1 MGEWGEKRESV
12 IVEFDV
18 EHFDVVDADAH
29 MSTLMVLVAIETAD
43 ATDSVI
49 GVELPVVYTED
60 AYAADLGPVGGLH
73 LIGLR

>member
-1 MGEWGEKRESV
+1 M
-12 IVEFDV
+12 

-43 ATDSVI
+43 ATESVI
-49 GVELPVVYTED
+49 GAAPPVVYTED

>member
-29 MSTLMVLVAIETAD
+29 MSTLMVLIAIETAD
-43 ATDSVI
+43 ATESAI
-49 GVELPVVYTED
+49 GVNLHLVYTED